1 MVDLLVLY
9 RGSRVDNLEVV
20 STCADETLVRD
31 FAARM
36 LGSRQPRTDPI
47 LGALDDGKRKALAAL
62 LHEGGE
68 Q

>member
-20 STCADETLVRD
+20 TTSADEELVKD
-31 FAARM
+31 FALRM
-36 LGSRQPRTDPI
+36 LRVREVRPDPI

-62 LHEGGE
+62 LDDGGE